1 MFNPVSRQF
10 SRQFSSAPFS
20 FLAWTLV
27 DGGARGTV
35 SLDSSSSLSPT
46 FGLLTYFRIPI
57 REDNTTNV
65 KCAYASCTRLPCNP
79 DESDF
84 QIHPGNAWLLRHI
97 QDGRGADRFLD
108 ERARRTNGVRT
119 QHVNGSILSEPQTRS
134 STVDPLDQDI
144 LPYNPR
150 TSRPARM
157 WATTGSIPPYLQSGI
172 PFGETLSYQR
182 LQKLTETHS
191 WGGYKVLAYTILSI
205 VAHRARSKDAST
217 VAQISLQFTYR
228 ITFPPNIAHGL
239 PRRLNSS

>member
-1 MFNPVSRQF
+1 MTLRSTVGDRRSFPFPPFCTLCRIYIPALHGRRGFDSAVLYAFQVVMKLRLASPCCTPALCFF
-10 SRQFSSAPFS
+10 SYR
-20 FLAWTLV
+20 TM
-27 DGGARGTV
+27 
-35 SLDSSSSLSPT
+35 
-46 FGLLTYFRIPI
+46 
-57 REDNTTNV
+57 
-65 KCAYASCTRLPCNP
+65 
-79 DESDF
+79 SDM
-84 QIHPGNAWLLRHI
+84 
-97 QDGRGADRFLD
+97 
-108 ERARRTNGVRT
+108 
-119 QHVNGSILSEPQTRS
+119 SRS

-144 LPYNPR
+144 LLYNPR